1 MLLLNQIKIKGSEM
15 KIAATLPLAGE
26 DLSGQSSYATQAETG
41 DKPQQL
47 SVRMLIT
54 FVNSADLTELVTIAK
69 AKNTHGE
76 RLTYDVIND
85 TAQAMAIR
93 QVRFQGDLTV
103 REDETTRSWSVGFK
117 LIEVKSVA
125 ELKEARQQAKPVT
138 DQAPTG
144 ETVEPVAP
152 VNVATPTVE
161 ELSSF
166 ENVLKWV
173 DEQLESSETA

>member
-1 MLLLNQIKIKGSEM
+1 MLHLNRTKIKGSDL
-15 KIAATLPLAGE
+15 KISATLPLAGE

-54 FVNSADLTELVTIAK
+54 FKNSADLTELVTLAK
-69 AKNTHGE
+69 AKNSSGE
-76 RLTYDVIND
+76 RLTYDVLND

-103 REDETTRSWSVGFK
+103 SEDETTRSWSVGFK

-125 ELKEARQQAKPVT
+125 EVKEARQQTQAVT

-144 ETVEPVAP
+144 ETVTPVDT
-152 VNVATPTVE
+152 VTPKAE

-166 ENVLKWV
+166 ESVLSWMETQV
-173 DEQLESSETA
+173 TPSETA